1 MHRAALVFGEA
12 HVADMVRA
20 EGLGETFERLEAQ
33 PLIDWP
39 AAAHAKHRLLRAL
52 FEPFID
58 ADGPLRLDFAQLPR
72 RWR

>member
-1 MHRAALVFGEA
+1 MRRPALVFGEA
-12 HVADMVRA
+12 HVADMLRA

-52 FEPFID
+52 FEQFID
-58 ADGPLRLDFAQLPR
+58 GR
-72 RWR
+72 